1 MYGIT
6 LTFVA
11 PDMSALNNIYVL
23 PAICLFI
30 FFFLNLTNEPL
41 VKTQRLSQQ
50 IKGLGEFL

>member
-23 PAICLFI
+23 PAICLFF